1 MTDRR
6 GVALHEAAHAVIATL
21 ERVPVEYVTLYQRA
35 EVRATPPPGWLNVA
49 VAPARRYM
57 PGDANDPQQR
67 AWIAPR
73 ARIALAGPLLDAH
86 VLSEVRDEC
95 GDFEHAAQL
104 IAELDLVEGA
114 RLRYVERLE
123 AQTSNMLAQ
132 HWPALEAIAQLL
144 MTRGTLAGAQ
154 VRQIVAKHRALS
166 CLSEALLP
174 GAKPAL
180 AN

>member
-1 MTDRR
+1 M
-6 GVALHEAAHAVIATL
+6 
-21 ERVPVEYVTLYQRA
+21 TLYQCA

-49 VAPARRYM
+49 VARARRFM
-57 PGDANDPQQR
+57 PGEANDPRQR

-73 ARIALAGPLLDAH
+73 ARVALAGPLLDAH

-104 IAELDLVEGA
+104 IAALDLVEGA

-123 AQTSNMLAQ
+123 AQTSDMLAQ
-132 HWPALEAIAQLL
+132 HWRALQAIAQLL
-144 MTRGTLAGAQ
+144 TTRGNLAGAQ
-154 VRQIVAKHRALS
+154 VRQIAAKHQALS
-166 CLSEALLP
+166 LLSEALLP